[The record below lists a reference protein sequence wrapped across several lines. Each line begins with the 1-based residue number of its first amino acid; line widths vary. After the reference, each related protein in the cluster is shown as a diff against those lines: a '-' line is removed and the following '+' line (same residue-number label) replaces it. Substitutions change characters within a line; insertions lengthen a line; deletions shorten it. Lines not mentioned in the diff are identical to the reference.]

1 MRNRNTFWGEGS
13 SSGSFLVQTIIA
25 ILSGIL
31 GGVIVLVLS
40 SSQSVTN
47 SPYGNQ
53 GGSQSGIEPSESL
66 IAEDEAVINVVE
78 KVSPSV
84 VSIIITREVSQMDNF
99 FRSPFDFFFD
109 PFGGGQDYEQ
119 DDGGTTERQVGG
131 GTGFFVTEDGMII
144 TNKHVVDSTGVQYT
158 VITQDGQ
165 EYNAEVL
172 ALDPIRDLAVIKIN
186 PQEGENFPVVEL
198 GESKSIRVGQTVVA
212 IGYSLGEFANSISK
226 GIVSGLGRSILAGS
240 AFGRTER
247 LSDIIQTDAAINPGN
262 SGGPLLD
269 IYGRVIGVNVA
280 VAQDA
285 ENVGFALPID
295 PVRDII
301 KQVQETGEISTPFLG
316 VRYMI
321 IDEYIARENNLQFD
335 YGALVL
341 RGTNRSDLAVVPGS
355 PANKAGIEEN
365 DIILEIGGER
375 VTEDMPLESIISK
388 YNVGDEVALKIWSE
402 GKTQEKTVVLDK
414 RS

>member
-1 MRNRNTFWGEGS
+1 
-13 SSGSFLVQTIIA
+13 V
-25 ILSGIL
+25 
-31 GGVIVLVLS
+31 
-40 SSQSVTN
+40 
-47 SPYGNQ
+47 
-53 GGSQSGIEPSESL
+53 
-66 IAEDEAVINVVE
+66 
-78 KVSPSV
+78 
-84 VSIIITREVSQMDNF
+84 
-99 FRSPFDFFFD
+99 
-109 PFGGGQDYEQ
+109 
-119 DDGGTTERQVGG
+119 
-131 GTGFFVTEDGMII
+131 
-144 TNKHVVDSTGVQYT
+144 
-158 VITQDGQ
+158 
-165 EYNAEVL
+165 
-172 ALDPIRDLAVIKIN
+172 
-186 PQEGENFPVVEL
+186 FPVVEL

-301 KQVQETGEISTPFLG
+301 KQVQETGEIATPFLG

-321 IDEYIARENNLQFD
+321 VDEYIARENNLDFD

-355 PANKAGIEEN
+355 PADKASIEEN
-365 DIILEIGGER
+365 DIILEISGEKI
-375 VTEDMPLESIISK
+375 TEEMPLESIISQ
-388 YNVGDEVALKIWSE
+388 YNVGDEVTLKIWSE
-402 GKTQEKTVVLDK
+402 GKTREETVTLDK